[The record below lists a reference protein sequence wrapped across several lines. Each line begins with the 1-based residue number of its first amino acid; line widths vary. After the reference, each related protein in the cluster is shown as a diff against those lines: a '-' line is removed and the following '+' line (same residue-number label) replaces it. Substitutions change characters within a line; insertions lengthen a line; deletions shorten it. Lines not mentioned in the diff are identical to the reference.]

1 MDSIQFA
8 TSYLTFYLKGE
19 VAFAEDHIGVRI
31 PNTILGLIPLGS
43 EQRTLDIKHIVAVSN
58 NFRIKIGQLLIG
70 ISLAPLVLAAPLCL
84 LDGEPVGFSI
94 NCLIVGCLGI
104 LLALNSLQ
112 TTITIAL
119 ASSQTV
125 VLPLVIFEKG
135 KAALIEQG
143 INELLAARTYATNV
157 RAHTDRSI
165 ADNQRQTD
173 RIIDAINARQ

>member
-70 ISLAPLVLAAPLCL
+70 ILLASDVLSAPLCL
-84 LDGEPVGFSI
+84 LYGEPIAFIG
-94 NCLIVGCLGI
+94 CLIVGCLGI

-173 RIIDAINARQ
+173 RIIAAINARQ